1 MKQQNSRSSTTWTLS
16 SGHTAVQQWSNN
28 IPLTHRNRSQVKM
41 AQWIFRIKGCL
52 GSKVY
57 SEVPDGG
64 WGWIVA
70 VAFFLV
76 EVFTYGVIKSF
87 GIFLKDLMSDFGE
100 SNSRVSWIISICVF
114 VMTFTAPL
122 SSVLSNRFGFQP
134 VVMFGGFLISLGTV
148 STAFTSSINQMYLT
162 MGIVT
167 GLGYCLTF
175 LPTVTILSQY
185 FSRRRSVVTA
195 MASTGESFAIFAFA
209 PAFTALKNLIGWRH
223 TMVVIGTLQGII
235 IICGALL
242 RPIVIKPKT
251 SPTETEQITCSLP
264 EEQMQGSVSSGKE
277 QTELEPL
284 QIPPKQQDVSSKNK
298 LLDLTVLKE
307 GSFLCYSAFGLF
319 ATLGFFAPQLYVVEL
334 SASLGTARD
343 KAAYMLSTMA
353 IAEIFGR
360 LSIGWVLN
368 WGRIRKIFVLLGCV
382 SLMCVVLV
390 LFTVVNGFWGLAVCC
405 VLYGF
410 LLGNIAST
418 HIPMLAEDDVV
429 GIQRMPLAV
438 GVYVCIQSFAGLA
451 GPPLG
456 GVLVDV
462 TQNYRAAFYSCAAG
476 MGLGA
481 IFLGLVRPAKTGQL
495 CSKGDNG
502 QNNTTVEQV
511 SKDKPEECPEVDN
524 QDTKS

>member
-1 MKQQNSRSSTTWTLS
+1 
-16 SGHTAVQQWSNN
+16 
-28 IPLTHRNRSQVKM
+28 
-41 AQWIFRIKGCL
+41 
-52 GSKVY
+52 
-57 SEVPDGG
+57 
-64 WGWIVA
+64 
-70 VAFFLV
+70 
-76 EVFTYGVIKSF
+76 
-87 GIFLKDLMSDFGE
+87 
-100 SNSRVSWIISICVF
+100 
-114 VMTFTAPL
+114 
-122 SSVLSNRFGFQP
+122 
-134 VVMFGGFLISLGTV
+134 
-148 STAFTSSINQMYLT
+148 
-162 MGIVT
+162 
-167 GLGYCLTF
+167 
-175 LPTVTILSQY
+175 
-185 FSRRRSVVTA
+185 
-195 MASTGESFAIFAFA
+195 
-209 PAFTALKNLIGWRH
+209 
-223 TMVVIGTLQGII
+223 MVVIGTLQGII

-264 EEQMQGSVSSGKE
+264 EEQMQGSVISGKE

-456 GVLVDV
+456 GKK
-462 TQNYRAAFYSCAAG
+462 
-476 MGLGA
+476 
-481 IFLGLVRPAKTGQL
+481 I
-495 CSKGDNG
+495 
-502 QNNTTVEQV
+502 
-511 SKDKPEECPEVDN
+511 
-524 QDTKS
+524 